1 MMKLK
6 VPPVIVFITAAIC
19 MYCLSTFLKVGY
31 FDFFGRQY
39 LLYLLTGL
47 AILIGA
53 IALLQFFRS
62 KTTINPTTPKKA
74 SNLVTKGLFQYTRNP
89 MYLCMLL
96 LLLAWGLY
104 LGNAFNVI
112 TAALFVMYM
121 NKFQIIPE
129 EEALKELFGNE
140 YAQYCTLV
148 RRWF

>member
-1 MMKLK
+1 MKLK
-6 VPPVIVFITAAIC
+6 VPPAIVFICAALC
-19 MYCLSTFLKVGY
+19 MYIFSKIFKVGY

-39 LLYLLTGL
+39 LMYFLAGL
-47 AILIGA
+47 GVAIGV
-53 IALLQFFRS
+53 IAVIQFFS
-62 KTTINPTTPKKA
+62 LKTTINPSTPKKA
-74 SNLVTKGLFQYTRNP
+74 SKLVTEGLFQFTRNP
-89 MYLCMLL
+89 MYLGLL
-96 LLLAWGLY
+96 LLLLSWGLY

-129 EEALKELFGNE
+129 EEALLNRFGNE